1 MVNISFWLMLML
13 LICRENAEALLVA
26 STEIALEVNGRSY
39 SMKIDSSSFERVE
52 KFKYLGTNL
61 TDQNSIKEEIKKKL
75 KSGNACYNL
84 VQNLLSSGL
93 LSKN

>member
-1 MVNISFWLMLML
+1 MLML

-84 VQNLLSSGL
+84 VQNL
-93 LSKN
+93 